1 MMARVRC
8 HRRMLRIV
16 ALGIET
22 YFYDM
27 SYTQLA
33 QFFLS
38 EVQNKRIR
46 PGSEDAWFRR
56 IVAEGYVS
64 GQLQIPLRYTSRVR
78 RAILQ
83 MKLDQA
89 CFR

>member
-1 MMARVRC
+1 MMASVRC

-22 YFYDM
+22 CFYDM
-27 SYTQLA
+27 SYTHLA

-38 EVQNKRIR
+38 EVENKRIR
-46 PGSEDAWFRR
+46 PGSEEVWFRR
-56 IVAEGYVS
+56 IVAKGYVR
-64 GQLQIPLRYTSRVR
+64 GQLRIPLRYTSRVR

-83 MKLDQA
+83 MKLDEA